1 MTRGFAPHSP
11 PSSTTAA
18 TIAVGPK
25 LEPITKSV
33 AFGSPAVHGYAGVR
47 AITTRIAV
55 FIEISAACCIGI
67 TGIIRAGCREM
78 CPPSKVV
85 AVGTGGTA
93 DFCPAVESL
102 HAKGDEDG

>member
-1 MTRGFAPHSP
+1 
-11 PSSTTAA
+11 
-18 TIAVGPK
+18 
-25 LEPITKSV
+25 
-33 AFGSPAVHGYAGVR
+33 
-47 AITTRIAV
+47 
-55 FIEISAACCIGI
+55 
-67 TGIIRAGCREM
+67 M